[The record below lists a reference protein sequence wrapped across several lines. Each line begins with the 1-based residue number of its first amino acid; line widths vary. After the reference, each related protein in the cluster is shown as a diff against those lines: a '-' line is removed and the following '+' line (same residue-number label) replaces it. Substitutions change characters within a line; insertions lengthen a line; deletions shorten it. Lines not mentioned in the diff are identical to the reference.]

1 VLFNNSVER
10 MFHLLTKGQN
20 SADIAQW
27 MQDFNA
33 GKAVTLPLHLVDSF
47 KAVGLSSVK
56 VSDAAAAAAMKHIY
70 NSTGG
75 SSSYSSSSSSS
86 DSYVIDPHT
95 AVGVAAALQLQAE
108 TSDAT
113 TTDKH
118 VPLVCMGCA
127 HPAKF
132 VDTVATAL
140 ELTIEQAHTV
150 MPDQQH
156 KCVAATVTASNGL
169 DAAAVRA
176 EGSVSVF
183 KQGDDWLSM
192 LKDIITGV
200 TAAAEQ

>member
-1 VLFNNSVER
+1 
-10 MFHLLTKGQN
+10 MFHLLTEGQK

-27 MQDFNA
+27 MQEFNA
-33 GKAVTLPLHLVDSF
+33 GKAVTLPLHLRDSF
-47 KAVGLSSVK
+47 KAAGLSSVK
-56 VSDAAAAAAMKHIY
+56 VSDAAAAAAMRHVY
-70 NSTGG
+70 NNTG
-75 SSSYSSSSSSS
+75 SSSSSTSS
-86 DSYVIDPHT
+86 SSSNSYIIDPHT
-95 AVGVAAALQLQAE
+95 AVGVAAALQLQAQA
-108 TSDAT
+108 SDVVHNDQQQA
-113 TTDKH
+113 
-118 VPLVCMGCA
+118 VLLVCMGCA

-132 VDTVATAL
+132 VETVATAL
-140 ELTIEQAHTV
+140 ELTVEEAHAV

-169 DAAAVRA
+169 DAAAVLA